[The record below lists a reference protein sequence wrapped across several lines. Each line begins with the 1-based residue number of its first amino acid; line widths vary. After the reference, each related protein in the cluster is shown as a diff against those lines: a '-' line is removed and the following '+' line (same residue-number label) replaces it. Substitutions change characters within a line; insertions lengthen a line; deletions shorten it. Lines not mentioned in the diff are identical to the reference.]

1 MNKIK
6 SEEID
11 SIKQYFYSCDYNKG
25 KIKCMAEVRKSK
37 YYDITKFDVDEDKDY
52 LLKIEI
58 DKFGNKNII
67 TTITSESFSK
77 EEVIKEMDELLKIY
91 DRKLSVKKLFKLFE

>member
-1 MNKIK
+1 MP
-6 SEEID
+6 
-11 SIKQYFYSCDYNKG
+11 YVF
-25 KIKCMAEVRKSK
+25 
-37 YYDITKFDVDEDKDY
+37 
-52 LLKIEI
+52 LLIGLII